1 MPLPNAE
8 PIGLPAPAWLLQA
21 LLVLTFS
28 LHLIPMTLTVGGSL
42 MALYSEVMARFTGQA
57 NHKRLAKQLWSILP
71 TVTSFTITLGVAPLL
86 FIQLVYGKFFY
97 PASVLTGWTWFAV
110 VPILLV
116 GYGMLYVQ
124 SMGRQ
129 DGWWRPWAGL
139 LAVLAFFSV
148 AAIYISTMGL
158 TTEPGLWKQLY
169 AESQGGTHFLFRLPR
184 YLHVVLGALAM
195 TGGLTTL
202 LGHLAADDA
211 GYSRFART
219 SGLTLLTVA
228 AVAEVPVALWYQ
240 STLPAEGAAAVQPWI
255 LIAAGAAAVLGYV
268 VLLMGG
274 TKQRRP
280 VLAWLGMAG
289 LTVTGVFLAVQ
300 RHLVRQAIMAPNLTA
315 ADWKLQPQWDVFAIF
330 AVLLVGTLG
339 LIAYLVV
346 RFFRE
351 AREQENKLARS
362 AD

>member
-1 MPLPNAE
+1 MWHQKGIPVIPF
-8 PIGLPAPAWLLQA
+8 A
-21 LLVLTFS
+21 LTWNEKKQEHEKRPVVETWKQWQDRSQTKEEFDALKIEEYTMFGVVCGTKLSVEGETV
-28 LHLIPMTLTVGGSL
+28 HLIGVDRDIKDPNISVEIKQKTLHALNQMRTTYREKTRSGG
-42 MALYSEVMARFTGQA
+42 
-57 NHKRLAKQLWSILP
+57 NHLIYFSRTPVKGAKP
-71 TVTSFTITLGVAPLL
+71 
-86 FIQLVYGKFFY
+86 
-97 PASVLTGWTWFAV
+97 
-110 VPILLV
+110 
-116 GYGMLYVQ
+116 
-124 SMGRQ
+124 R
-129 DGWWRPWAGL
+129 
-139 LAVLAFFSV
+139 
-148 AAIYISTMGL
+148 
-158 TTEPGLWKQLY
+158 QLY

-280 VLAWLGMAG
+280 LLAWLGMAG